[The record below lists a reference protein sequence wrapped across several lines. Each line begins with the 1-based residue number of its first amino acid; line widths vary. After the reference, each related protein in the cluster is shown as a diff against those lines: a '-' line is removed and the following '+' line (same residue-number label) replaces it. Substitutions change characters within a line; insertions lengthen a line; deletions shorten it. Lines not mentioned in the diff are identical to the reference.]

1 MGRLL
6 VLLFVYLGAYLVL
19 RRLWPAVTRGW
30 RHGVLV
36 GLMVLSFG
44 AWVVPATTGYGLH
57 DTPPFLVPVK
67 LFAVVWAIASL
78 MVLLGGLPF
87 YLLKL
92 RAERRQQAAPPG
104 VDLERRGLLVKAGQA
119 VPVLAMGT
127 SSVGVVSGSLGFT
140 VREVE
145 VKLKGLPAALDG
157 FRIGQITDVH
167 VGPFISPEYLR
178 GAVETMNA
186 AGVDLQVMTGDLIDD
201 VNQIEG
207 TMAALA
213 SNTAR
218 HGMLAILGNHEHWRG
233 LDEVL
238 AGYAGLA
245 ERGAPVKLLVDESH
259 VLEHGGQQVRV
270 VGVDFPMS
278 SGNATLRDRRW
289 KHSAETAFKD
299 CQPDE
304 VVLCL
309 SHHPDFFSYAAERG
323 ARLTLA
329 GHTHGGQV
337 AFLGFPLFSFAFK
350 HMLGRYR
357 FRDSHLYVSGGT
369 GHWLPFRI
377 GIPPEVTLL
386 TLRSAP
392 SA

>member
-19 RRLWPAVTRGW
+19 RRLLPAVTRGW

-36 GLMVLSFG
+36 GLSVFAFA
-44 AWVVPATTGYGLH
+44 AWTVPAVTGYGLH
-57 DTPPFLVPVK
+57 HTPPLLVPVK
-67 LFAVVWAIASL
+67 LFAVVWSIAALLVML
-78 MVLLGGLPF
+78 MGPPF
-87 YLLKL
+87 LILKL
-92 RAERRQQAAPPG
+92 RAERRQKAAPPG
-104 VDLERRGLLVKAGQA
+104 VNMERRNLLVKAGQA
-119 VPVLAMGT
+119 MPVLAISASG
-127 SSVGVVSGSLGFT
+127 VGVVSGSLGFT

-145 VKLKGLPAALDG
+145 VKLRGLPAALDG

-178 GAVETMNA
+178 GAVEVMNT

-201 VNQIEG
+201 VNQVDE

-213 SNTAR
+213 STTAR
-218 HGMLAILGNHEHWRG
+218 HGMLAVLGNHEHWRG

-238 AGYAGLA
+238 GGYEQLA
-245 ERGAPVKLLVDESH
+245 QRGAPVRLLVDEAH
-259 VLEHGGQQVRV
+259 VLEHGGQRVRV

-278 SGNATLRDRRW
+278 GASRTGKERRW
-289 KHSAETAFKD
+289 QRSAETAFKD
-299 CQPDE
+299 GNPDD

-309 SHHPDFFSYAAERG
+309 SHHPDFFPYAAERG

-337 AFLGFPLFSFAFK
+337 AFLGIPLFGFVFK

-357 FRDSHLYVSGGT
+357 FKDSHLYVSGGT

-377 GIPPEVTLL
+377 GVPPEVTLL
-386 TLRSAP
+386 TLRSA
-392 SA
+392 

>member
-19 RRLWPAVTRGW
+19 RRLLPVVTRGW

-36 GLMVLSFG
+36 GLSVFAFA
-44 AWVVPATTGYGLH
+44 AWTVPAVTGYGLH
-57 DTPPFLVPVK
+57 HTPPALVPVK
-67 LFAVVWAIASL
+67 LFAVVWSIAALLVML
-78 MVLLGGLPF
+78 MGPPF
-87 YLLKL
+87 LILKL
-92 RAERRQQAAPPG
+92 RAERRKQAAPPG
-104 VDLERRGLLVKAGQA
+104 VDLERRSLLVKAGQA
-119 VPVLAMGT
+119 MPVLAIGA
-127 SSVGVVSGSLGFT
+127 SGVGVVGGSLGFT

-145 VKLKGLPAALDG
+145 VKLRGLPAALDG

-178 GAVETMNA
+178 GAVEVMNT

-201 VNQIEG
+201 VNQVDE

-213 SNTAR
+213 STTAR
-218 HGMLAILGNHEHWRG
+218 HGMLAVLGNHEHWRG

-238 AGYAGLA
+238 GGYAQLA
-245 ERGAPVKLLVDESH
+245 ERGAPVRLLVDEAH
-259 VLEHGGQQVRV
+259 VLEHGGQRVRV
-270 VGVDFPMS
+270 VGVDYPMS
-278 SGNATLRDRRW
+278 GPSRAGRDRRW
-289 KHSAETAFKD
+289 QRSAETAFKD
-299 CQPDE
+299 GNPDD

-309 SHHPDFFSYAAERG
+309 SHHPDFFPYAAERG

-337 AFLGFPLFSFAFK
+337 AFLGVPLFGFAFK

-357 FRDSHLYVSGGT
+357 FRDHHLYVSGGT

-377 GIPPEVTLL
+377 GVPPEVTLL
-386 TLRSAP
+386 TLRSA
-392 SA
+392 

>member
-19 RRLWPAVTRGW
+19 RRLLPVVTRGW

-36 GLMVLSFG
+36 GLSVFAFA
-44 AWVVPATTGYGLH
+44 AWTVPAVTGYGLH
-57 DTPPFLVPVK
+57 HTPPALVPVK
-67 LFAVVWAIASL
+67 LFAVVWSIAALLVML
-78 MVLLGGLPF
+78 MGPPF
-87 YLLKL
+87 LILKL

-104 VDLERRGLLVKAGQA
+104 VNLERRNLLVKAGQA
-119 VPVLAMGT
+119 MPVLAIGA
-127 SSVGVVSGSLGFT
+127 SGVGVVSGSLGFT

-145 VKLKGLPAALDG
+145 VKLRGLPAALDG

-178 GAVETMNA
+178 GAVEVMNT

-201 VNQIEG
+201 VNQVDE

-213 SNTAR
+213 STTAR
-218 HGMLAILGNHEHWRG
+218 HGMLAVLGNHEHWRG

-238 AGYAGLA
+238 DGYEQLA
-245 ERGAPVKLLVDESH
+245 QRGAPVRLLVDEAH
-259 VLEHGGQQVRV
+259 VLEHGGQRVRV

-278 SGNATLRDRRW
+278 GASRTGKERRW
-289 KHSAETAFKD
+289 QRSAETAFKD
-299 CQPDE
+299 GNPDD

-309 SHHPDFFSYAAERG
+309 SHHPDFFPYAAERG

-337 AFLGFPLFSFAFK
+337 AFLGIPLFGFAFK

-357 FRDSHLYVSGGT
+357 FKDSHLYVSGGT

-377 GIPPEVTLL
+377 GVPPEVTLL
-386 TLRSAP
+386 TLRSA
-392 SA
+392 

>member
-6 VLLFVYLGAYLVL
+6 VLLFVYLGSYLVL
-19 RRLWPAVTRGW
+19 RRLWPTVTRGW
-30 RHGVLV
+30 RHGVLL
-36 GLMVLSFG
+36 GLMGLSSV
-44 AWVVPATTGYGLH
+44 AWLVPALTGYGLH
-57 DTPPFLVPVK
+57 DTPAPLVPVK
-67 LFAVVWAIASL
+67 LFAVIWSIAAL
-78 MVLLGGLPF
+78 GLTLLGLPF
-87 YLLKL
+87 LVLKL
-92 RAERRQQAAPPG
+92 WSERRRKAAPPG

-119 VPVLAMGT
+119 MPVLAVTGST
-127 SSVGVVSGSLGFT
+127 LGVVSGSLGFT

-178 GAVETMNA
+178 GAVDAMNA

-201 VNQIEG
+201 VNQVDA

-213 SNTAR
+213 ANTAR

-233 LDEVL
+233 LEEVL
-238 AGYAGLA
+238 GGYEALA
-245 ERGAPVKLLVDESH
+245 QRGAPVRLLVDESH
-259 VLEHGGQQVRV
+259 VLEHGGQRVRV
-270 VGVDFPMS
+270 VGVDYPMS
-278 SGNATLRDRRW
+278 GRSHTVREARW
-289 KHSAETAFKD
+289 KHSADTAFQGG
-299 CQPDE
+299 QPDD
-304 VVLCL
+304 VVICL
-309 SHHPDFFSYAAERG
+309 SHHPDFFSYAAQRG

-337 AFLGFPLFSFAFK
+337 AFLGIPLFSFAFK

-377 GIPPEVTLL
+377 GVPPEVTLL
-386 TLRSAP
+386 TLRSA
-392 SA
+392 

>member
-19 RRLWPAVTRGW
+19 RRLLPVVTRGW

-36 GLMVLSFG
+36 GLSVFAFA
-44 AWVVPATTGYGLH
+44 AWTVPAVTGYGLH
-57 DTPPFLVPVK
+57 HTPPALVPVK
-67 LFAVVWAIASL
+67 LFAVVWSIAAL
-78 MVLLGGLPF
+78 MVMLMGPPF
-87 YLLKL
+87 LILKL
-92 RAERRQQAAPPG
+92 RAERRKQAAPPG
-104 VDLERRGLLVKAGQA
+104 VDLERRSLLVKAGQA
-119 VPVLAMGT
+119 MPVLAISASG
-127 SSVGVVSGSLGFT
+127 VGVVGGSLGFT

-145 VKLKGLPAALDG
+145 VKLRGLPAALDG

-167 VGPFISPEYLR
+167 VGPFISTEYLR
-178 GAVETMNA
+178 GAVEVMNK

-201 VNQIEG
+201 VNQVDE

-213 SNTAR
+213 STTAR
-218 HGMLAILGNHEHWRG
+218 HGMLAVLGNHEHWRG

-238 AGYAGLA
+238 GGYAQLA
-245 ERGAPVKLLVDESH
+245 ERGAPVRLLVDEAH
-259 VLEHGGQQVRV
+259 VLEHGGQRVRV

-278 SGNATLRDRRW
+278 GASRTGRDRRW
-289 KHSAETAFKD
+289 QRSAETAFKD
-299 CQPDE
+299 GNPDD

-309 SHHPDFFSYAAERG
+309 SHHPDFFPYAAERG

-337 AFLGFPLFSFAFK
+337 AFLGVPLFGFAFK

-386 TLRSAP
+386 TLRSA
-392 SA
+392 

>member
-19 RRLWPAVTRGW
+19 RRLLPAVTRGW

-36 GLMVLSFG
+36 GLSVFAFA
-44 AWVVPATTGYGLH
+44 AWTVPAVTGYGLH
-57 DTPPFLVPVK
+57 HTPPALVPVK
-67 LFAVVWAIASL
+67 LFAVVWSIAALLVML
-78 MVLLGGLPF
+78 MGPPF
-87 YLLKL
+87 LLLKL
-92 RAERRQQAAPPG
+92 RAERKRQAAPPG
-104 VDLERRGLLVKAGQA
+104 VDLGRRDLLVKAGQA
-119 VPVLAMGT
+119 MPVLAISASG
-127 SSVGVVSGSLGFT
+127 VGVVGGSLGFS

-145 VKLKGLPAALDG
+145 VKLRGLPAALDG

-178 GAVETMNA
+178 GAVEVMNK

-201 VNQIEG
+201 VNQIDE

-213 SNTAR
+213 STTAR
-218 HGMLAILGNHEHWRG
+218 HGMLAVLGNHEHWRG
-233 LDEVL
+233 LEEVL
-238 AGYAGLA
+238 GGYEQLS
-245 ERGAPVKLLVDESH
+245 RQGAPVRLLVDEAH
-259 VLEHGGQQVRV
+259 VLEHGGQRVRV

-278 SGNATLRDRRW
+278 GASRTGRDRRW
-289 KHSAETAFKD
+289 QRSAETAFKD
-299 CQPDE
+299 GSPDN

-309 SHHPDFFSYAAERG
+309 SHHPDFFPYAAERG

-337 AFLGFPLFSFAFK
+337 AFLGVPLFGFAFK

-357 FRDSHLYVSGGT
+357 FKDHHLYVSGGT

-377 GIPPEVTLL
+377 GVPPEVTLL
-386 TLRSAP
+386 TLRSA
-392 SA
+392 

>member
-19 RRLWPAVTRGW
+19 RRLLPAVTRGW

-36 GLMVLSFG
+36 GLSVFAFA
-44 AWVVPATTGYGLH
+44 AWTVPAVTGYGLH
-57 DTPPFLVPVK
+57 HTPPLLVPVK
-67 LFAVVWAIASL
+67 LFAVVWSIAAL
-78 MVLLGGLPF
+78 MVMLMGPPF
-87 YLLKL
+87 LILKL
-92 RAERRQQAAPPG
+92 RAERRQKAAPPG
-104 VDLERRGLLVKAGQA
+104 VDLERRSLLVKAGQA
-119 VPVLAMGT
+119 MPVLAMGA
-127 SSVGVVSGSLGFT
+127 SAVGVVGGSLGFT

-167 VGPFISPEYLR
+167 VGPFISAEYLR
-178 GAVETMNA
+178 GAVEVMNT

-201 VNQIEG
+201 VNQIDE

-213 SNTAR
+213 STTAR
-218 HGMLAILGNHEHWRG
+218 HGMLAVLGNHEHWRG

-238 AGYAGLA
+238 GGYAQLA
-245 ERGAPVKLLVDESH
+245 ERGAPVRLLVDEAH
-259 VLEHGGQQVRV
+259 VLEHGGQRVRV

-278 SGNATLRDRRW
+278 GGSRTGRDRRW
-289 KHSAETAFKD
+289 QRSAETAFVD
-299 CQPDE
+299 GHPDD

-309 SHHPDFFSYAAERG
+309 SHHPDFFPYAAERG

-337 AFLGFPLFSFAFK
+337 AFLGVPLFGFAFK

-357 FRDSHLYVSGGT
+357 FRDHHLYVSGGT
-369 GHWLPFRI
+369 GHWLPFRL
-377 GIPPEVTLL
+377 GVPPEVTLL
-386 TLRSAP
+386 TLRSA
-392 SA
+392 

>member
-19 RRLWPAVTRGW
+19 RRLLPVVTRGW

-36 GLMVLSFG
+36 GLSVFAFA
-44 AWVVPATTGYGLH
+44 AWTVPAVTGYGLH
-57 DTPPFLVPVK
+57 HTPPALVPVK
-67 LFAVVWAIASL
+67 LFAVVWSIAALLVML
-78 MVLLGGLPF
+78 MGPPF
-87 YLLKL
+87 LILKL

-104 VDLERRGLLVKAGQA
+104 VNLERRNLLVKAGQA
-119 VPVLAMGT
+119 MPVLAISASG
-127 SSVGVVSGSLGFT
+127 VGVVGGSVGFT

-145 VKLKGLPAALDG
+145 VKLRGLPAALDG

-178 GAVETMNA
+178 GAVEVMNT

-201 VNQIEG
+201 VNQVDE

-213 SNTAR
+213 STTAR
-218 HGMLAILGNHEHWRG
+218 HGMLAVLGNHEHWRG

-238 AGYAGLA
+238 GGYEQLA
-245 ERGAPVKLLVDESH
+245 QRGAPVRLLVDEAH
-259 VLEHGGQQVRV
+259 VLEHGGQRVRV

-278 SGNATLRDRRW
+278 GASRTGKDRRW
-289 KHSAETAFKD
+289 QRSAETAFKD
-299 CQPDE
+299 GNPDD

-309 SHHPDFFSYAAERG
+309 SHHPDFFPYAAERG

-337 AFLGFPLFSFAFK
+337 AFLGIPLFGFAFK

-357 FRDSHLYVSGGT
+357 FKDSHLYVSGGT

-377 GIPPEVTLL
+377 GVPPEVTLL
-386 TLRSAP
+386 TLRSA
-392 SA
+392 

>member
-6 VLLFVYLGAYLVL
+6 VLLWVYLGAYLVL

-30 RHGVLV
+30 RQGVLL
-36 GLMVLSFG
+36 GLMGVAL
-44 AWVVPATTGYGLH
+44 ATWLVPALTGYGLH
-57 DTPPFLVPVK
+57 HTPPLLAPLK
-67 LFAVVWAIASL
+67 LFAVVWSIAA
-78 MVLLGGLPF
+78 LLVMLAGLPF
-87 YLLKL
+87 LVLKL

-104 VDLERRGLLVKAGQA
+104 VDLGRRDLLMKAGQA
-119 VPVLAMGT
+119 VPVLAVGA
-127 SSVGVVSGSLGFT
+127 SGVGVVGGSLGFT

-145 VKLKGLPAALDG
+145 VKLRGLPAALDG

-178 GAVETMNA
+178 GAVEAMNT

-201 VNQIEG
+201 VNQVEE

-213 SNTAR
+213 STTAR

-238 AGYAGLA
+238 GGYEQLA
-245 ERGAPVKLLVDESH
+245 RRGAPVRLLVDEAH
-259 VLEHGGQQVRV
+259 VLEHGGQRVRV
-270 VGVDFPMS
+270 VGVDFPIS
-278 SGNATLRDRRW
+278 SRGRAGRDSRW
-289 KHSAETAFKD
+289 KQSAETAFAD
-299 CQPDE
+299 GHPDD

-337 AFLGFPLFSFAFK
+337 ALLGIPLFGFVFK

-386 TLRSAP
+386 TLRSA
-392 SA
+392 